1 MEKHWPTLCALILT
15 LGALVHLDAV
25 FASDADGSSKGM
37 FAPDSS
43 SLKVKHAY
51 FLNLGEKSACWSVS
65 FTFLM
70 HLSSSWL
77 LFSSDWS
84 KTGSLPSSP

>member
-15 LGALVHLDAV
+15 FGALVHLDAV

-51 FLNLGEKSACWSVS
+51 FL
-65 FTFLM
+65 
-70 HLSSSWL
+70 HL
-77 LFSSDWS
+77 D
-84 KTGSLPSSP
+84 

>member
-15 LGALVHLDAV
+15 LGALVHLDTV

-51 FLNLGEKSACWSVS
+51 FLNLGEKSAC
-65 FTFLM
+65 
-70 HLSSSWL
+70 
-77 LFSSDWS
+77 
-84 KTGSLPSSP
+84 